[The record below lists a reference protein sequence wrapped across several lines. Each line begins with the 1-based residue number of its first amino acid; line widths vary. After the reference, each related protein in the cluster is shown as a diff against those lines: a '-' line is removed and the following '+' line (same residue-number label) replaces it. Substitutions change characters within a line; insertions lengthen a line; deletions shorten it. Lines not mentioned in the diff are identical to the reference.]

1 MAVAVGSGVAVWVP
15 FAAAAFGSAVTLA
28 IAYIQSLG
36 TSADRRQAA
45 KEAAAEREVA
55 RENRREERRQRLLD
69 DHRERQY
76 ATLTELQEQLS
87 EFVRAIGRAHHADT
101 QVWQAAGKP
110 TEYPVQLLPPGLSE
124 TLNALQ
130 RRVLV
135 LAQRTADDEIRDAAT
150 RLVTSAMRISD
161 ADRPAADG
169 LMRRLAADF
178 LTVNERIGTAL
189 AAIPSE

>member
-1 MAVAVGSGVAVWVP
+1 MAVVVGSGVAVWVP

-36 TSADRRQAA
+36 ARADRRQAA
-45 KEAAAEREVA
+45 KEAAVEREVA

-69 DHRERQY
+69 EHRERQY

-87 EFVRAIGRAHHADT
+87 DFIRAVGRAHHADT
-101 QVWQAAGKP
+101 QAWQAAGKP
-110 TEYPVQLLPPGLSE
+110 TAYPVRPLPPGLSD
-124 TLNALQ
+124 TLNTLQ

-135 LAQRTADDEIRDAAT
+135 LAQRTADNEIRDAAT
-150 RLVTSAMRISD
+150 SLVTMAMRISD
-161 ADRPAADG
+161 ADRRAADG
-169 LMRRLAADF
+169 IMRRLAADF
-178 LTVNERIGTAL
+178 PAVNERIGTAL